1 MRRLSLL
8 VAAPLLAAM
17 VVSGCG
23 SGGTAGG
30 GGTGSVIPK
39 GEPATL
45 SAPLPSAIMAKGQ
58 LEVGVK
64 CDYPPFGF
72 VDAGGKNAGY
82 GIELAHKMA
91 SYAFG
96 DPAKVKFTCVTGSNR
111 TPYLDANKID
121 LIVASMSYTPDRAKV
136 INFSTPYFSSGVK
149 LLVLKDSPVKGFPDV
164 KGENVVTI
172 KGTTASIW
180 MTQCL
185 PTANQLT
192 YNQTSEALTAL
203 DQKRGVAFAQDDT
216 LLVDIASK
224 NDKYTVTGTAQA
236 ASPWGMGTRL
246 SDKEFAAWVD
256 AALAKMQQEDFFWK
270 AFTGAVTD
278 KAVQEQF
285 KTFVP
290 RPDNSLKYAQGSV
303 YKC

>member
-1 MRRLSLL
+1 MRRRGVLM
-8 VAAPLLAAM
+8 AAPLLAAF

-23 SGGTAGG
+23 GGDSGGGA
-30 GGTGSVIPK
+30 SSAIPK
-39 GEPATL
+39 GEPVQL
-45 SAPLPSAIMAKGQ
+45 SAPLPPAVKAKGQ

-82 GIELAHKMA
+82 GIELVHKMA

-96 DPAKVKFTCVTGSNR
+96 DPAKVKLTCVTGSNR
-111 TPYLDANKID
+111 TPYLEANKID

-136 INFSTPYFSSGVK
+136 INFSSPYFNSGVK
-149 LLVLKDSPVKGFPDV
+149 LLVLKDSPVKDFPEV
-164 KGENVVTI
+164 KGQDVITI

-180 MTQCL
+180 MSQCL
-185 PTANQLT
+185 PTAKQLT
-192 YNQTSEALTAL
+192 FNQTSEALSAL

-224 NDKYTVTGTAQA
+224 NDKYQVRGTAQA

-246 SDKEFAAWVD
+246 ADKEFTAWVD

-278 KAVQEQF
+278 KTVQDQF
-285 KTFVP
+285 KNFVP
-290 RPDNSLKYAQGSV
+290 RPDNSLKYPQGSV

>member
-1 MRRLSLL
+1 M
-8 VAAPLLAAM
+8 AAPLLVIM

-23 SGGTAGG
+23 SSDSGG
-30 GGTGSVIPK
+30 GAGSAIPK
-39 GEPATL
+39 SQPMTL
-45 SAPLPSAIMAKGQ
+45 SAPLPAAIKAKGQ
-58 LEVGVK
+58 LEAGVK

-82 GIELAHKMA
+82 GIELVHKMA
-91 SYAFG
+91 SFAFG

-111 TPYLDANKID
+111 TPYLEANKID

-136 INFSTPYFSSGVK
+136 INFSSPYFNSGVK
-149 LLVLKDSPVKGFPDV
+149 LLVLKGSPVKDFPDV
-164 KGENVVTI
+164 KGVNVVTI

-180 MTQCL
+180 MSQCL
-185 PTANQLT
+185 PTAKQLAF
-192 YNQTSEALTAL
+192 NQTSEALSAL
-203 DQKRGVAFAQDDT
+203 DQKRGAAFAQDDT

-224 NDKYTVTGTAQA
+224 NDKYQVTGTSQA

-246 SDKEFAAWVD
+246 DDKQFTAWVD
-256 AALAKMQQEDFFWK
+256 AALAKMQEEDFFWK